1 MIHGSDSSYLRA
13 AGSGDPRNQKNCTD
27 TMTEKCA

>member
-13 AGSGDPRNQKNCTD
+13 AGSGDPRKNCTD